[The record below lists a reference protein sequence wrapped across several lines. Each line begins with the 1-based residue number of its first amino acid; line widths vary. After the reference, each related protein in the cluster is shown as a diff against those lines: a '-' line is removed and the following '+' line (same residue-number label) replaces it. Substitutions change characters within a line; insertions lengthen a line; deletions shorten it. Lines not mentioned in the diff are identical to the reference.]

1 MTCSGRVI
9 NTTSLFPSTNIQR
22 LHLTIAKPII
32 PQDIIQWVINS
43 GIDIDEIWAAIFI
56 VLTPDGIEAEYFNIF
71 SDHIRDRGYVV
82 GTAEYWQ
89 VNDVATL
96 FLDLVLKQYVYSPAF
111 EYVIRGV
118 LVDVNIGKD
127 TIVLSVDY
135 ED

>member
-1 MTCSGRVI
+1 M
-9 NTTSLFPSTNIQR
+9 
-22 LHLTIAKPII
+22 
-32 PQDIIQWVINS
+32 
-43 GIDIDEIWAAIFI
+43 DIDEIWAAIFI

-118 LVDVNIGKD
+118 LVDVNVGKD

>member
-43 GIDIDEIWAAIFI
+43 GMDIDEIWVAIFI

-118 LVDVNIGKD
+118 LVDVNIDKD